1 MGLDGVEMVMELE
14 DEFGIGIPDDEAER
28 MQTVGQTVEF
38 IARELAARRPAG
50 PGVCP
55 SARAF
60 YRLRTTLMRGYQ
72 TPRSVVRPN
81 ATVGELVPDDT
92 RRFDWN
98 ERVAE
103 ACDLRPEP
111 FRWSKLLHP
120 RIPPPEM
127 TVRELIATR
136 STGRAAGD
144 DRFAGPN
151 GEVAMA
157 LIYEKV
163 VDVVSEQCGVRR
175 SEIHWD
181 TRYVE
186 DLLFG

>member
-14 DEFGIGIPDDEAER
+14 DEFGIRIPDDEAER

-38 IARELAARRPAG
+38 VARELTARRPPG
-50 PGVCP
+50 PDVCP

-60 YRLRTTLMRGYQ
+60 YRLRAALMRGYRL
-72 TPRSVVRPN
+72 PRSAVRPD
-81 ATVGELVPDDT
+81 ATVGELVPDDA

-98 ERVAE
+98 ELVAE

-111 FRWSKLLHP
+111 FRWTKMLHP
-120 RIPPPEM
+120 RVPPPEM
-127 TVRELIATR
+127 TVREVIATR

-144 DRFAGPN
+144 DRFAGPD
-151 GEVAMA
+151 GQVT
-157 LIYEKV
+157 LWPVYEKV

-175 SEIHWD
+175 SEIGWD